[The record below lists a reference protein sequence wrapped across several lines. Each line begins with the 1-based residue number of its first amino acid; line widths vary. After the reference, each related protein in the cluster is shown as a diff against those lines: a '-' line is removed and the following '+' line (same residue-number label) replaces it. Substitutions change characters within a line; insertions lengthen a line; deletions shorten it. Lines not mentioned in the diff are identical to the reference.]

1 MAKYYYNGV
10 LLPEIPADV
19 LAENPYVWIRK
30 NTTSGNYDLCF
41 APQPWYING
50 NMYFPDISSV
60 TSYRYTVP
68 ISTAEE
74 ASEWTYANSGTFS
87 SYTVDGTR
95 AVMWSNHEIPN
106 GSATATDMYFFGT
119 EPVSEDSPDQLMEYI
134 QTTAV
139 QYINTG
145 IIPDSETEI
154 EIKYS
159 VQSYGT
165 YGSHMLSCSGFYF
178 PFPRSYGGTP
188 HFSYCRRS
196 SEARVVLQPVF
207 NTPYTVRAFPN
218 DKITIDGTA
227 YSAVSDGGK
236 TITATLY
243 MCTYGG
249 NPGNASYTGKVRIY
263 YCKIWQAGSL
273 IRDYVPMWS
282 KGIAGMYDK
291 VQRKFYAS
299 EGTSAFFAGPMLGPL
314 YDRKYLIRMGG
325 ILYTITSSGL
335 TALTETE
342 VTADLF
348 RTYGF
353 DEVPTGNLYM
363 EGMVDPELLY
373 WHDSTD
379 ELPTL
384 TATVKGTP
392 PLPQMFTSEP
402 MDLTHESIAGINYAA
417 VDASEDVRFAISFDD
432 GATWNAFDG
441 AAWFAVSDSA
451 PGMLASTMNSITAE
465 QWAQIVT
472 LTAYRL
478 RFWLP
483 NVTAYVKSVVMHY
496 INP

>member
-19 LAENPYVWIRK
+19 LANYPYAWIRDNGSTGK
-30 NTTSGNYDLCF
+30 YDLVV
-41 APQPWYING
+41 APNIWYYAKG
-50 NMYFPDISSV
+50 NSTMNKSV
-60 TSYRYTVP
+60 
-68 ISTAEE
+68 
-74 ASEWTYANSGTFS
+74 SGTYPYYSIPKASYLEHEAWEYNEDS
-87 SYTVDGTR
+87 SLNFGLDSARTVL
-95 AVMWSNHEIPN
+95 WSGFDIPN

-119 EPVSEDSPDQLMEYI
+119 EAVSEDSPDQIMEYI

-145 IIPDSETEI
+145 IIPDDDTEI
-154 EIKYS
+154 EMKYS

-165 YGSHMLSCSGFYF
+165 YGSHMLSCAGFYF

-188 HFSYCRRS
+188 HFFYSRRS
-196 SEARVVLQPVF
+196 SEARVELQPVF
-207 NTPYTVRAFPN
+207 STPYTVRAFPN

-227 YSAVSDGGK
+227 YNAASDGGK

-299 EGTSAFFAGPMLGPL
+299 EGTSAFFAGPMLGSL

-325 ILYTITSSGL
+325 TLYTISSSGL
-335 TALTETE
+335 TPLTETE

-373 WHDSTD
+373 WQDSQD

-384 TATVKGTP
+384 TVTVKGTP
-392 PLPQMFTSEP
+392 PLPQMFTSEA
-402 MDLTHESIAGINYAA
+402 MDLTHESIAGINYAE
-417 VDASEDVRFAISFDD
+417 VDASEDVRFAISFD
-432 GATWNAFDG
+432 GGTTWKAFDG
-441 AAWFAVSDSA
+441 AAWFEVSDTA
-451 PGMLASTMNSITAE
+451 PGMLASTMNAITAE
-465 QWAQIVT
+465 QWAEIVV
-472 LTAYRL
+472 LDSYMV

-483 NVTAYVKSVVMHY
+483 NVTAYVASVVMHY